1 MDIDISKLSKK
12 EKIALLNKAK
22 DAYYNTG
29 QQIMSDWE
37 YDQLEAEVGLENNN
51 YVGSKTGNY
60 TIKHS
65 FIMGSLSKIQ
75 IHEDKKTKMVDWDKY
90 ANDFNVYMRK
100 AKNPQYYETTPKLD
114 GCSFSV
120 EFTVENGE
128 YKFIS
133 CATRGDG
140 TYGTDISHL
149 FLPMLNK
156 SEWSMINDACVN
168 TLDEGDILCIRGEIL
183 IPHSTFSEEYAKS
196 YTNPRSFVAGTVN
209 AKASDVDMKMV
220 NNLHFVCY
228 DYRIIDGNNGKF
240 AELSWM
246 NPNDPTYK
254 ILSPYLN
261 HIGELPAK
269 EYCQVHEFTGSITG
283 EELQEIYHTY
293 DEFRA
298 NESEYALDGI
308 VFKPQCSSRRYND
321 NRERPVDCVAMKFL
335 PMSDVTEIIDIL
347 WTTKKSDEYNPVAI
361 VKPVWLDG
369 KKCQKASLYNYN
381 YIIKNNCGIGST
393 VELILSGDIIPKVQ
407 TIIHAAGVDNL
418 NLPEDSEVM
427 ETRSGLKLMKVY
439 TEGDTSKHRKMF
451 VTSATELGINNIGP
465 AAAGKLWDILHTVYG
480 DKLDN
485 IVYLM
490 NDDAYDLIRTRCGI
504 SKSVSNIITSLKQF
518 SANLSIYDIIR
529 SCCIPGCRDKSA
541 HVCVNI
547 ICGLPY
553 DTKSISRASYQW
565 ALDDSN
571 AYYQK
576 VMDLIE
582 LTGLSVDDEAENVSA
597 AQASASEKI
606 PVVMTGSPK
615 SFGYSTKAEFLAAHP
630 EYTDVGSSVKDCKIL
645 FTDDLSSTSGK
656 MKQAA
661 KYGVEVRL
669 YEHLSFI

>member
-1 MDIDISKLSKK
+1 MDFSKLSKE
-12 EKIALLNKAK
+12 EKIELLTQAK

-37 YDQLEAEVGLENNN
+37 YDQLEAEVGLENVN
-51 YVGSKTGNY
+51 YVGSKSGNY

-75 IHEDKKTKMVDWDKY
+75 IHEDKTTKAVDWDKY
-90 ANDFNVYMRK
+90 AAEFTTYMRK

-114 GCSFSV
+114 GCSFSA

-128 YKFIS
+128 YKLIS

-140 TYGTDISHL
+140 EYGTDISHL
-149 FLPMLNK
+149 FEQMLSK

-168 TLDEGDILCIRGEIL
+168 LLDEGDILCIRGEIL
-183 IPHSTFSEEYAKS
+183 IPHSTFTEEYAKN

-209 AKASDVDMKMV
+209 SKASDVNKKMV
-220 NNLHFVCY
+220 SNLHFVCY
-228 DYRIIDGNNGKF
+228 DYRIIDGASGKF
-240 AELSWM
+240 SELSWM
-246 NPNDPTYK
+246 NPKDPTYR

-261 HIGELPAK
+261 YIGELPNK
-269 EYCQVHEFTGSITG
+269 EFCQVHEFNGSITG
-283 EELQEIYHTY
+283 EELQEIYYNY
-293 DEFRA
+293 DQFRA
-298 NESEYALDGI
+298 ESSEYALDGI
-308 VFKPQCSSRRYND
+308 VFKPNCSSRKYNS

-347 WTTKKSDEYNPVAI
+347 WTTKKSDEYNPIAI

-381 YIIKNNCGIGST
+381 YIVKYGCGIGST
-393 VELILSGDIIPKVQ
+393 VEIILSGDIIPKVQ
-407 TIIHAAGVDNL
+407 NIISAAGADNL
-418 NLPEDSEVM
+418 NLPEDSEIV
-427 ETRSGLKLMKVY
+427 ETPTGLKLYKIY
-439 TEGDTSKHRKMF
+439 AEGDLTKFRNRF

-465 AAAGKLWDILHTVYG
+465 AAAGKLWDLLHTEY
-480 DKLDN
+480 DYDLDN
-485 IVYLM
+485 VVYLM
-490 NDDAYDLIRTRCGI
+490 NNESYELIRTRCGI
-504 SKSVSNIITSLKQF
+504 SKSISNIITSLKQF
-518 SANLSIYDIIR
+518 AAKLSVYDIIR

-541 HVCVNI
+541 QICVKI

-553 DTKSISRASYQW
+553 DTRSISRASYQW
-565 ALDDSN
+565 ALDEN
-571 AYYQK
+571 NEYYQK
-576 VMDLIE
+576 VMALIE
-582 LTGLSVDDEAENVSA
+582 LTGLSVENEASSVSA
-597 AQASASEKI
+597 AQAANADKI

-615 SFGYSTKAEFLAAHP
+615 SFGYSTKAEFLKAHP
-630 EYTDVGSSVKDCKIL
+630 EYTDAGSSVKDCKIL